1 MPANSAFFVNSTR
14 YSIFS
19 RVQALKDESLR
30 LRILHDRIRVL
41 EETLSQDKAAEI
53 KAAHDLQCGIAVLR
67 NQNKVCMAVSSLFTY
82 RRIES
87 MSQNL
92 QDRLGDSQV
101 TDVRHLQSQAD
112 ISLDKDRIEASGSQV
127 AILKDRIHVLEETCA
142 AKEGA
147 KEGADKASQEF
158 RCEIA
163 VLQTQNKASRGKFGT
178 HLVTNQKFS
187 QTLQARL
194 QSEKELQVINS
205 IALQI
210 GPKNCCIRM
219 VSTS

>member
-1 MPANSAFFVNSTR
+1 
-14 YSIFS
+14 
-19 RVQALKDESLR
+19 
-30 LRILHDRIRVL
+30 
-41 EETLSQDKAAEI
+41 
-53 KAAHDLQCGIAVLR
+53 
-67 NQNKVCMAVSSLFTY
+67 VSSPFTY
-82 RRIES
+82 RRIKS

-92 QDRLGDSQV
+92 QDRLGDSEDLQV
-101 TDVRHLQSQAD
+101 TDVLPLQSKAD
-112 ISLDKDRIEASGSQV
+112 ISLDKDRLEASGKQV
-127 AILKDRIHVLEETCA
+127 AILEDRIRVLEETCA

-163 VLQTQNKASRGKFGT
+163 VLQTQNKVSRGKFGT
-178 HLVTNQKFS
+178 HLVTNQKLS

-194 QSEKELQVINS
+194 QSEKELQVIDS

-219 VSTS
+219 VSTSSIGVSPSSRSKTWYCKPRHQTMLFFSRWRKTGLCAPRRSVSF